1 MKNFLEKDK
10 SLGID
15 LIIGLLKIWP
25 ITCPAKEVVFITE
38 IEEVIELIGIEAD
51 KKFNMFGPKLL
62 KQLVITAQGMH
73 YQAAERALL
82 FLNNEGIQKMVKS
95 NM

>member
-51 KKFNMFGPKLL
+51 KKFHMFGPKLL
-62 KQLVITAQGMH
+62 K
-73 YQAAERALL
+73 
-82 FLNNEGIQKMVKS
+82 
-95 NM
+95 